1 MLNLAVIAIKCGGNV
16 SDVALVS
23 KLIQN
28 VNTVALSASGKSY
41 KRRVFNVADEGTERR
56 RTFILLENCQWNE
69 KADNALQYV
78 LQYVQQR
85 HS

>member
-41 KRRVFNVADEGTERR
+41 KRRVFNMADEGTERR
-56 RTFILLENCQWNE
+56 RTVAGKLSMERE
-69 KADNALQYV
+69 G
-78 LQYVQQR
+78 
-85 HS
+85 